1 MNDETNGDLSSLV
14 LDENLREIRDILYRA
29 VQSGIAKSPD
39 DAHHAT
45 KEAYVRLSVLLDRLE
60 SNLVAPGTDNKL

>member
-14 LDENLREIRDILYRA
+14 LDGNLREIRDILYRA

-60 SNLVAPGTDNKL
+60 SNLVAPGTDDKL